1 MQVRFNS
8 KLIAAICLVAAA
20 LFSAKHLDAKDD
32 ILTTAAKNGSFNTLV
47 NLVVAA
53 DLDDTLQSKGHF
65 TVFAPTDEAF
75 ENLPKGTVDSLLKPK
90 NKSKLV
96 AILKYHVVNERVSS
110 RDAVTSESVKTL
122 NGSKVKISIQNGKLS
137 VNDSTVTANDIEAE
151 NGIIHV
157 IDQVLIP

>member
-1 MQVRFNS
+1 
-8 KLIAAICLVAAA
+8 
-20 LFSAKHLDAKDD
+20 
-32 ILTTAAKNGSFNTLV
+32 
-47 NLVVAA
+47 
-53 DLDDTLQSKGHF
+53 
-65 TVFAPTDEAF
+65 
-75 ENLPKGTVDSLLKPK
+75 
-90 NKSKLV
+90 V